1 MSCLLMLCC
10 SPSRSPTVA
19 MTAFGLMNWLARR
32 HSFWRGD
39 VCLLEW
45 SVVVGETISL
55 MLRLKTGCCR
65 GSLCGAGIGS
75 CAVTLH
81 KHCPAGRI
89 RCQPPAAVCQVL
101 HFFAVLG
108 RSWSKRPAAEKALC
122 CSVCSLGKASFR

>member
-1 MSCLLMLCC
+1 MASMRWPTTMAATRRRKMSCLLMLCC

-19 MTAFGLMNWLARR
+19 MTALGLMNWLARR

-55 MLRLKTGCCR
+55 MLRLKTGCCL

-75 CAVTLH
+75 CGRDAPQTLPCRPDEIH
-81 KHCPAGRI
+81 PVPAAGR
-89 RCQPPAAVCQVL
+89 RLPGAAFL
-101 HFFAVLG
+101 RGA
-108 RSWSKRPAAEKALC
+108 R
-122 CSVCSLGKASFR
+122 